1 MVPSINQIIVNQSVV
16 FGCDW
21 IDWKPPNILEL
32 TLSGFQ
38 DSSHGGFTLFTP
50 LPDTVPWDG
59 PSEYHRK
66 WGLHS
71 DSDPRCPRCWHSL
84 CFPLFFSMFWSILHV
99 FLVTRKTI
107 GIHWGHCSSGRKAI
121 RGPIPWHSQCRR
133 GRRSWQQKLPMLKQ
147 PHRMVPV
154 ICDFIPY
161 ILHGECRGR
170 FTISGGMGWDEWC
183 FVADHASLGV
193 PEFGPLYS
201 RCWENAYKYL
211 RSWSITQTC
220 LDSHELFRT
229 RMNNPNDVFWGTY
242 WNHPTAS
249 VMVSW
254 CHLDVHPASPEIGVP
269 PNHPF

>member
-21 IDWKPPNILEL
+21 IDWKAPNMLEL
-32 TLSGFQ
+32 TLTGFQ
-38 DSSHGGFTLFTP
+38 DSSHGGFTLFT

-59 PSEYHRK
+59 PSKGNIIESEGFIAIQTHV
-66 WGLHS
+66 
-71 DSDPRCPRCWHSL
+71 CPRCWHSL
-84 CFPLFFSMFWSILHV
+84 CFPLFFSVFWSILHV

-107 GIHWGHCSSGRKAI
+107 GIHRPLFI
-121 RGPIPWHSQCRR
+121 RPQGDPRTNSMAQPMQEGSAFMATKTSHVETAPLYGPSHMWSHSLHPPWWMYGKVYYFWRD
-133 GRRSWQQKLPMLKQ
+133 G
-147 PHRMVPV
+147 
-154 ICDFIPY
+154 IN
-161 ILHGECRGR
+161 
-170 FTISGGMGWDEWC
+170 EWC
-183 FVADHASLGV
+183 LVADHASLGV
-193 PEFGPLYS
+193 PEFGPLSS

-220 LDSHELFRT
+220 LDSHESFWT